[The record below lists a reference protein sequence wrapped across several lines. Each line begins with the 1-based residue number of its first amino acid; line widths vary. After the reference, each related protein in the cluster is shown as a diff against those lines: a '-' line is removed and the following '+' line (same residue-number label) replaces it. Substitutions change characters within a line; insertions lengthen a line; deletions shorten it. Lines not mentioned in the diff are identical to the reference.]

1 MNLDDDKPEQLL
13 EFHQKKREVQI
24 VLNLIDTLQLF
35 MDDKMDEFVA
45 ANEEIAKELS
55 ANSMGKAMLGKIS
68 YIYIETGTL
77 YIGGLKSVIPY
88 FNKLGHNWDAKVSLL
103 KSMYST
109 LKAAKKMEEQKQ
121 AEFNKKSEEEKKQ
134 EEERKEPNAQD
145 MEHMAAMGENMVDVA
160 WSMTVLDIE
169 QTLRA
174 SIVKMFRDKGVD
186 KGVKAKRALGL
197 IKLGQIF
204 EKYGDKTG

>member
-1 MNLDDDKPEQLL
+1 
-13 EFHQKKREVQI
+13 
-24 VLNLIDTLQLF
+24 
-35 MDDKMDEFVA
+35 MDDFIA

-55 ANSMGKAMLGKIS
+55 VNSMGKAMLGKIS

-88 FNKLGHNWDAKVSLL
+88 FNKLGHDWDSKMSLL

-109 LKAAKKMEEQKQ
+109 FKAAKKMEEQKK
-121 AEFNKKSEEEKKQ
+121 EDFMKKSEEEKKQ
-134 EEERKEPNAQD
+134 EEEKKEPNAQD
-145 MEHMAAMGENMVDVA
+145 LEHMAAMGENMVDVA
-160 WSMTVLDIE
+160 WNMTVIDIE

-174 SIVKMFRDKGVD
+174 SIIKMFRDKGVD

-204 EKYGDKTG
+204 E